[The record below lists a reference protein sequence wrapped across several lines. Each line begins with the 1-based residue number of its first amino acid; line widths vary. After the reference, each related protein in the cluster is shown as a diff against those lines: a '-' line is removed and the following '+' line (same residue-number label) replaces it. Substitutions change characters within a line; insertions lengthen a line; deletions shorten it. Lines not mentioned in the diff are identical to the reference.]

1 MFRTH
6 GGSWL
11 LGDDGWLELDGPDE
25 LDGACVGP
33 VGPVVSGRSLD
44 DGRAGAESAGRS
56 GALLSSPNGF
66 TFALREGAS
75 PTVTVPSSDSVPV
88 GVGGLVSSTPPAPP
102 VRSGI
107 SITRISVIRE
117 APSFAVVPYETSM
130 AAAPQPTITASITE
144 TMRHLDRDGGG
155 IRRSCPSRTNSSAT
169 ETSSFTS
176 ETFHQEWPSPTGSG
190 HRTGDKG

>member
-1 MFRTH
+1 MFSTH

-11 LGDDGWLELDGPDE
+11 LGDDGWLELDGPDG
-25 LDGACVGP
+25 LDEDCGGAVE
-33 VGPVVSGRSLD
+33 PVVSGRSLD
-44 DGRAGAESAGRS
+44 AGCDGTESAGWS
-56 GALLSSPNGF
+56 GVLCSPSGLTFTLL
-66 TFALREGAS
+66 EGAS
-75 PTVTVPSSDSVPV
+75 PTPTVPPSVSSPV

-107 SITRISVIRE
+107 SITRISLIRA
-117 APSFAVVPYETSM
+117 APSLAVVPYETSI

-176 ETFHQEWPSPTGSG
+176 ETFHQEWPIPTG
-190 HRTGDKG
+190 